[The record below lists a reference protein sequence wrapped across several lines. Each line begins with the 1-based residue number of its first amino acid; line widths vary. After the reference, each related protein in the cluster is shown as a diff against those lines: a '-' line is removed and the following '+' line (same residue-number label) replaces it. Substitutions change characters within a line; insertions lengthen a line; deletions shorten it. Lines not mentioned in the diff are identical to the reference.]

1 MLGRVSDIDL
11 RLLRAFVAVV
21 ESGGFSLATAR
32 LNISE
37 STISSHMSDL
47 ESRLGMRLCERGRS
61 GFRLT
66 HDGEQVYRSVLE
78 LFDHMDRFRDHL
90 AALNSQLGGTLRLG
104 VADAIITNPGLP
116 VVKWL
121 GEFARR
127 APEISLEVRMLDP
140 RGLERRLVEEE
151 IHLAIGPQHREIAGL
166 AYIPVGIETNLLYC
180 GRGHPLFAEPDGAI
194 TKEKLEQGGLISRG
208 YWERFD
214 EAFFAAEGHRATV
227 HHIEAA
233 ALLILTGQYIGF
245 LPQHFATNAIARG
258 DLRALKPE
266 EIKLDVTFAVIHK
279 RTRATDPRVTKF
291 VKMVKEMAAA

>member
-1 MLGRVSDIDL
+1 MFGRVSDIDL

-66 HDGEQVYRSVLE
+66 YDGEQVYRSVLE
-78 LFDHMDRFRDHL
+78 LLDHMDRFRDHL

-104 VADAIITNPGLP
+104 VADAVFTNSSLP
-116 VVKWL
+116 IVEWL
-121 GEFARR
+121 RKFTSG

-140 RGLERRLVEEE
+140 RGLERGLVEES

-166 AYIPVGIETNLLYC
+166 AYVPVGVETNLLYC
-180 GRGHPLFAEPDGAI
+180 GHGHSLYEKPDAEI
-194 TKEKLEQGGLISRG
+194 TKENLEQGRLISRG

-214 EAFFAAEGHRATV
+214 EAFFTAEDHRATV

-233 ALLILTGQYIGF
+233 VLLIQTGHFIGF
-245 LPQHFATNAIARG
+245 LPQHFVANNAIKN
-258 DLRALKPE
+258 DLRPLKPD
-266 EIKLDVTFAVIHK
+266 EIRLDVPFALIYK
-279 RTRATDPRVTKF
+279 RSRATDPRVTQF
-291 VKMVKEMAAA
+291 VRLLGNVAEI

>member
-1 MLGRVSDIDL
+1 MFGRVSDIDL

-47 ESRLGMRLCERGRS
+47 EQRLGMRLCERGRS

-66 HDGEQVYRSVLE
+66 YDGEQVYRSVLE
-78 LFDHMDRFRDHL
+78 LFDHMDRFRDRL
-90 AALNSQLGGTLRLG
+90 ATLNSQLGGTLRLG
-104 VADAIITNPGLP
+104 LADAILTNTGLP
-116 VVKWL
+116 LVRWL
-121 GEFARR
+121 REFASRV
-127 APEISLEVRMLDP
+127 PETSLEMRMLDP
-140 RGLERRLVEEE
+140 RGLERGLVEES

-166 AYIPVGIETNLLYC
+166 AYVRIGVETNLLYC
-180 GRGHPLFAEPDGAI
+180 GRHHPLFERPDETVA
-194 TKEKLEQGGLISRG
+194 KKDLEKGGLISRG

-233 ALLILTGQYIGF
+233 ALLIQTGHFIGF
-245 LPQHFATNAIARG
+245 LPQHFANNPAMKG
-258 DLRALKPE
+258 EFRALKPK
-266 EIKLDVTFAVIHK
+266 EIRLDVPFALIYK
-279 RTRATDPRVTKF
+279 RSRATDPRVVQF
-291 VKMVKEMAAA
+291 VRLLGDIAKA